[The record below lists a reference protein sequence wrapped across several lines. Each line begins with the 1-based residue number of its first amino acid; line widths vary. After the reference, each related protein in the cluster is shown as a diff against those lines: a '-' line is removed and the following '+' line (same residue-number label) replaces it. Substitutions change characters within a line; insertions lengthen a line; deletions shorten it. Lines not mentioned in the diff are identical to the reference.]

1 MQFNETNTQL
11 ITSTIFGTTE
21 VLNQI
26 DEVQDHYKILKCFL
40 PNFNEYYAY
49 RYFNPFP
56 YFNCN
61 FRIKGQGKTI
71 KIVPNKLLAK
81 RKGLKTYLMENLLE
95 KVYLIFSH

>member
-1 MQFNETNTQL
+1 MRIQFNKTNTQL

-61 FRIKGQGKTI
+61 FRIKGQGKTV
-71 KIVPNKLLAK
+71 KIVPNKDIIVK
-81 RKGLKTYLMENLLE
+81 IQNL
-95 KVYLIFSH
+95 